1 MSAPTLQSRVLYGLK
16 TDIAGNGQYVTDT
29 DILYPVGS
37 ALAIHNF
44 SQRRQRLL
52 RLTDKHPINHIAVTP
67 NK

>member
-1 MSAPTLQSRVLYGLK
+1 MSVPILQSRVLYGLK
-16 TDIAGNGQYVTDT
+16 TDVVGNVHYISDT

-52 RLTDKHPINHIAVTP
+52 RLPDKRQINIIAVTP